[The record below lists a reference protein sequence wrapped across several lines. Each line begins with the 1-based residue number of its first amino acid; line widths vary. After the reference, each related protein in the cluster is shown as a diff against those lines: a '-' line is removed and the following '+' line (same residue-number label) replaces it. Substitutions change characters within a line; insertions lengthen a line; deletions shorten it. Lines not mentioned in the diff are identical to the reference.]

1 MPQVNRGYKTYDSSS
16 LKSLQRSLGQVG
28 KLWLPGILGRLQWE
42 GHSPFSIAGGFD
54 KSLLHDI
61 NIQSPDIVIDTQLS
75 QLRESLLFPCHS
87 WGDGGEWSTVRSGLT
102 DGLCLVDHLA
112 PGQVGI
118 SLLSHTYLQY
128 WCSNHS
134 NMLYLGSR
142 SFSFRCTA
150 SGCSQQG

>member
-1 MPQVNRGYKTYDSSS
+1 MPQVNLGCKTYDSSS
-16 LKSLQRSLGQVG
+16 LKNLGRSLDQAGR
-28 KLWLPGILGRLQWE
+28 LWLPGILGRLQWE

-61 NIQSPDIVIDTQLS
+61 NIQSPDIEI
-75 QLRESLLFPCHS
+75 ENLLFPCHS